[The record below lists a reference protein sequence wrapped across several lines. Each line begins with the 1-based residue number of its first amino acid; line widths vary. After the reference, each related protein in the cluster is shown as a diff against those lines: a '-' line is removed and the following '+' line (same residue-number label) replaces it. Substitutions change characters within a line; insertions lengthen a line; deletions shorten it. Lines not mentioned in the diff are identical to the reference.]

1 MISFKKYLINFF
13 KIFFYKIFSIFY
25 GKINGKILASED
37 NRIKTDIVIKQ
48 KEINYKV
55 FRIRGGRLYT
65 DRVHDTALILDNSII
80 QGPSH
85 QLRPINN
92 VEVEKNIVFEKGT
105 PRIKK
110 KLNGVVLSLLTGGA
124 GNNNYSHWLL
134 DVLPRLSLCEQVI
147 NLSDINFIL
156 LPNLEKKFQK
166 ETLQMLNIKND
177 CLISSKTFRHIQAT
191 EIIVTDHP
199 YCITGNATKD
209 IMNIP
214 NWIPF
219 WLKQK
224 FLNKE
229 KKINKYPEK
238 IYIDRSDSESNTK
251 HLRQII
257 NEKEVVDLLLN
268 NGFKS
273 ISLSR
278 LHFKDQ
284 VQLFNDARIIVGL
297 HGAGFTNVCFCEQGA
312 KIIELKSKSAGIQ
325 YKNLSEKNKLNYS
338 SISCQPSKFDQNNQY
353 GHIEVPINELKQL
366 ISD

>member
-1 MISFKKYLINFF
+1 MKN
-13 KIFFYKIFSIFY
+13 FFYKIFLLFY
-25 GKINGKILASED
+25 GKIKGKIQPEKD
-37 NRIKTDIVIKQ
+37 NRIKINKVIKE
-48 KEINYKV
+48 KKINYKV
-55 FRIRGGRLYT
+55 FRIKQGRLYT
-65 DRVHDTALILDNSII
+65 DRVHDTAVILDNLII
-80 QGPSH
+80 DGPSH

-92 VEVEKNIVFEKGT
+92 AKVEKNIVFEKGT
-105 PRIKK
+105 PRFKK
-110 KLNGVVLSLLTGGA
+110 KLKGTVLSLLTGGG
-124 GNNNYSHWLL
+124 GNENYSHWLL
-134 DVLPRLSLCEQVI
+134 DVLPRIGLCEEVLD
-147 NLSDINFIL
+147 LSKIDFYL
-156 LPNLEKKFQK
+156 LPSISKKFQK
-166 ETLQMLNIKND
+166 ETLQMLNINND
-177 CLISSKTFRHIQAT
+177 CLISSKTFRHIEAT

-219 WLKQK
+219 WLKHK
-224 FLNKE
+224 FLDKE
-229 KKINKYPEK
+229 KKVNKYPKK

-251 HLRQII
+251 HLRKII
-257 NEKEVVDLLLN
+257 NEEEVVDLLLN

-297 HGAGFTNVCFCEQGA
+297 HGAGFANVCFCEQGA

-325 YKNLSEKNKLNYS
+325 YKNLSKKNKLNYC

-353 GHIEVPINELKQL
+353 GHIEVPINELKEL
-366 ISD
+366 IRE